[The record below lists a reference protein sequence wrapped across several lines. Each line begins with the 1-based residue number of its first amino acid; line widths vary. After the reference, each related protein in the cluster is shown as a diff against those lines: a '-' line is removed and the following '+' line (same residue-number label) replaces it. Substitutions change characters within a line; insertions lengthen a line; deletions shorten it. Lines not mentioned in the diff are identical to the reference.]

1 MYVHNQIATYIPT
14 SKKEYIMTLKMYSI
28 IDFPAFYEKV
38 KSQKLPFK
46 TSYKL
51 ALLTQEIQKHINFYQ
66 EKFRDLL
73 MEYSKKDE
81 NGNPVPTEDGQGVL
95 LVEETM
101 NEAYTKLA
109 ELRELDVE
117 LPDTKFSVDDFGSIE
132 LSPEEMVI
140 IMPFIEA

>member
-1 MYVHNQIATYIPT
+1 
-14 SKKEYIMTLKMYSI
+14 MTTKI
-28 IDFPAFYEKV
+28 TTITDFPSFFAKV

-51 ALLTQEIQKHINFYQ
+51 TLLAQEIQKHVDFYQ
-66 EKFRDLL
+66 EQFRNLI

-81 NGNPVPTEDGQGVL
+81 NGDPLPTADGQGVL

-101 NEAYTKLA
+101 SEAYAKLA
-109 ELRELDVE
+109 ELHDLDVE
-117 LPDTKFSVDDFGSIE
+117 LPDAKFSVDEFDKVE
-132 LSPEEMVI
+132 LTPEEMLV

>member
-1 MYVHNQIATYIPT
+1 
-14 SKKEYIMTLKMYSI
+14 MTLKMYQI
-28 IDFPAFYEKV
+28 IDFPTFYTKV

-46 TSYKL
+46 ISYKV
-51 ALLTQEIQKHINFYQ
+51 ALLDNEVQKHIDFYQ
-66 EKFRDLL
+66 ENFRNLL

-81 NGNPVPTEDGQGVL
+81 QGEPLPTEDGQGVL
-95 LVEETM
+95 LAEETM

-117 LPDTKFSVDDFGSIE
+117 LPDTKFSPDDFDTIE
-132 LSPEEMVI
+132 ISPEEMML